1 MPNSSRSVP
10 TTELSRHF
18 SEHLARV
25 RFGGETI
32 VVLKNGA
39 PVAELRALP
48 SGECT
53 LGKFLDI
60 WRSLPPDLSFADD
73 LAKVGRLDQPPENP
87 WD

>member
-1 MPNSSRSVP
+1 MSSSSRSVP

-53 LGKFLDI
+53 LGELLDI
-60 WRSLPPDLSFADD
+60 WRNLPSDSRFADD
-73 LAKVGRLDQPPENP
+73 LAMVGRLDRPPENP